1 MTTRS
6 PHWPLPNPRSADPAM
21 IARSLIALFLLV
33 PFSLN
38 GAEGSKVF
46 ALHSDDPAAVVEVV
60 RGLYGERATLVMAQ
74 DRLVVRADDQVIE
87 QIGNLLTQLDP
98 EPRRLLFTIGV
109 GPTGGNGHVEIYS
122 TRSTELDRQQL
133 HGVEGVPVVLSKV
146 RAQERPLLGPWGRWW
161 VAFEDVP
168 VDVDSIRLAAT
179 VRDQHVTLDVR
190 YWLKRGEQWHFF
202 QGTVSGPLGA
212 WLPLLTGRG
221 GTPEGRRTLSTAS
234 GPGRSLSVKVEDA
247 RR

>member
-1 MTTRS
+1 
-6 PHWPLPNPRSADPAM
+6 M
-21 IARSLIALFLLV
+21 IARSLIALLLLV
-33 PFSLN
+33 PFSLG

-46 ALHSDDPAAVVEVV
+46 VPHSDDPTAVVEAV
-60 RGLYGERATLVMAQ
+60 RSVYGDQATLVLAQ
-74 DRLVVRADDQVIE
+74 DRRVMRADDQVIG
-87 QIGNLLTQLDP
+87 QIGDLLTQLDP

-109 GPTGGNGHVEIYS
+109 GPTGDNGHVEIYS
-122 TRSTELDRQQL
+122 TRSTGLDRQQL

-146 RAQERPLLGPWGRWW
+146 RARERPLLGPWGWW

-168 VDVDSIRLAAT
+168 VDVDSIRLSAT
-179 VRDQHVTLDVR
+179 IRDRHVTLDVR
-190 YWLKRGEQWHFF
+190 YRLKRSEQWQFF

-221 GTPEGRRTLSTAS
+221 GTADGRRALSTAS
-234 GPGRSLSVKVEDA
+234 GPDRPLSVKVEKA